1 MKLRLFVAGVG
12 VLASSSCI
20 SVAYAED
27 DALQVAAYSPAV
39 GDAVVVTAAR
49 SPVAL
54 KDTLAS
60 TTVITEEDIQR
71 TQARNLYQVLKTV
84 PGVNVRRRGGRAANS
99 SVSLRGMGA
108 SGTLVLV
115 DGIRIESGTSG
126 DVDIQQIPVDQI
138 ERIEIVRGPKSSLYG
153 SSALG
158 GVIQIFTRSGKK
170 DGVRYSAGYGSD
182 NTREGVVTATGS
194 SDNSTYSL
202 TLSHVESD
210 GFDNQ
215 YSDDDATGEAWLDYD
230 DDSYRKSNMSY
241 RGVASFSD
249 HVDGFVSL
257 IRNESKNDWDGNA
270 AYPSTVTDSTIATI
284 GTEITFE
291 NYTSKL
297 QYGRFNEEYVS
308 SDPLASW
315 NNGTGKV
322 LRNEAQWENT
332 YQMDANNRLSFGA
345 DYKVEDAAYILDW
358 GNYDKTDRDMF
369 SGYLN
374 GSSRFGNVTIEGGFR
389 HDDDEVFGSHLTG
402 DGGVALHFSEQTK
415 LSFTYGEAFKAPS
428 NNDLYYPGYGNPNLK
443 PESSR
448 SIELGLDTYTDS
460 LMASFHVFRTKADDL
475 IAYNPVIFGPENI
488 NEATIKGAEFQFGT
502 NIFSLDVGLNLTY
515 QQPKNNIT
523 GDDLQLTPRQ
533 VASLEVDKTTE
544 RWSVGL
550 SWYVQGKQYDNRG
563 DRLPGYGLLG
573 LRGSYQLNPQWTFR
587 TRIDNAL
594 DKDYI
599 EITNYNTEGLF
610 AMVYVDYTP

>member
-1 MKLRLFVAGVG
+1 MKLRFIVAGYG
-12 VLASSSCI
+12 LLAST
-20 SVAYAED
+20 VYGQET
-27 DALQVAAYSPAV
+27 LQVAAYSPEM
-39 GDAVVVTAAR
+39 GNEVVVTASR

-84 PGVNVRRRGGRAANS
+84 PGVNVRRRGGRGANS

-158 GVIQIFTRSGKK
+158 GVIQIFTRSGKE
-170 DGVRYSAGYGSD
+170 DGVRYTAGYGSD
-182 NTREGVVTATGS
+182 NTREGIVTATGS
-194 SDNSTYSL
+194 SESSTYSL

-215 YSDDDATGEAWLDYD
+215 YSDDDATGEDWLDLD
-230 DDSYRKSNMSY
+230 DDSYRKSNLSY
-241 RGVASFSD
+241 RGVATFTD
-249 HVDGFVSL
+249 QVDGFVSL
-257 IRNESKNDWDGNA
+257 VRNEAENDWDGA
-270 AYPSTVTDSTIATI
+270 GAYPSTTTDSTIAAI
-284 GTEITFE
+284 GTEITLDQ
-291 NYTSKL
+291 YTGKL

-308 SDPLASW
+308 SDRLASW

-322 LRNEAQWENT
+322 MRDEALWENT
-332 YQMDANNRLSFGA
+332 YQMDANNRINFGA
-345 DYKVEDAAYILDW
+345 DYKVEDASYILDW
-358 GNYDKTDRDMF
+358 GRYEKSDRDMF

-374 GSSRFGNVTIEGGFR
+374 ANSRLGAMTVEGGLR

-402 DGGVALHFSEQTK
+402 DAGIAWHFSEQTK

-428 NNDLYYPGYGNPNLK
+428 NNDLYYPGYGNPDLL

-448 SIELGLDTYTDS
+448 SIEMGLDTYTEA
-460 LMASFHVFRTKADDL
+460 MMVSFHVFRTKADDL
-475 IAYNPVIFGPENI
+475 IAYNPVIYGPENI
-488 NEATIKGAEFQFGT
+488 NEATIKGAELQLGSNLYT
-502 NIFSLDVGLNLTY
+502 LDVGLNLTY
-515 QQPKNNIT
+515 QQPKNDIT
-523 GDDLQLTPRQ
+523 GADLQLTPRQ
-533 VASLEVDKTTE
+533 MASLEVDKVTE
-544 RWSVGL
+544 RWSLGL
-550 SWYVQGKQYDNRG
+550 SWYLQGKQYDNRG
-563 DRLPGYGLLG
+563 DAMPGYGLLG
-573 LRGSYQLNPQWTFR
+573 VRGSYQINPQWTVR
-587 TRIDNAL
+587 TRIDNLL
-594 DKDYI
+594 DKEYI
-599 EITNYNTEGLF
+599 EVTNYNAEGLF
-610 AMVYVDYTP
+610 AMVNVDFTPR

>member
-1 MKLRLFVAGVG
+1 MKLRLFVAGFG
-12 VLASSSCI
+12 LLASAS
-20 SVAYAED
+20 YAEES
-27 DALQVAAYSPAV
+27 LQVAAYSPAIA
-39 GDAVVVTAAR
+39 DAVVVTAAR

-158 GVIQIFTRSGKK
+158 GVIQIFTRAGKN

-182 NTREGVVTATGS
+182 NTREGVVTASGS

-230 DDSYRKSNMSY
+230 DDSYRKTNFSY
-241 RGVASFSD
+241 RGVATMSE

-257 IRNESKNDWDGNA
+257 VRNEAVNDWDGNG
-270 AYPSTVTDSTIATI
+270 AYPSTVSDSTLATV
-284 GTEITFE
+284 GTEFSFD

-297 QYGRFNEEYVS
+297 QYGRFNDEYVS
-308 SDPLASW
+308 SDRLAYW

-322 LRNEAQWENT
+322 TRDEGIWENT
-332 YQMDANNRLSFGA
+332 YQMDDNNRVSFGA
-345 DYKVEDAAYILDW
+345 DYKVEDAAYILEW
-358 GNYDKTDRDMF
+358 GDYNKEDRDMF
-369 SGYLN
+369 SGYIN
-374 GSSRFGNVTIEGGFR
+374 GSSRLGSVTIEGGYR

-402 DGGVALHFSEQTK
+402 DGGIAWHLSEQTK

-448 SIELGLDTYTDS
+448 SIELGVDTYSDTV
-460 LMASFHVFRTKADDL
+460 MASFHVFRTKADDL
-475 IAYNPVIFGPENI
+475 IAYNPVIYGPENI
-488 NEATIKGAEFQFGT
+488 NKATIKGAELQFGT
-502 NIFSLDVGLNLTY
+502 QLFSLDMGLNLTY
-515 QQPKNNIT
+515 QQPKNAIT

-533 VASLEVDKTTE
+533 VASLEVDKVTE
-544 RWSVGL
+544 RWSVGM

-587 TRIDNAL
+587 TRIDNVL

>member
-1 MKLRLFVAGVG
+1 MKLRLIAAGVG
-12 VLASSSCI
+12 IVVSNG
-20 SVAYAED
+20 YAEE
-27 DALQVAAYSPAV
+27 ALQMAAYSPQVA
-39 GDAVVVTAAR
+39 DEVVVTATR

-60 TTVITEEDIQR
+60 TTVITEEDIER

-84 PGVNVRRRGGRAANS
+84 PGVNVRRRGGRSANS

-108 SGTLVLV
+108 SGSLVLI

-158 GVIQIFTRSGKK
+158 GVIQIFTRAGKR

-182 NTREGVVTATGS
+182 NTREGVVTASGS
-194 SDNSTYSL
+194 TELSSYSL

-210 GFDNQ
+210 GFDSQ
-215 YSDDDATGEAWLDYD
+215 YADDGATGQDWLDYD
-230 DDSYRKSNMSY
+230 DDSYRKSNISY
-241 RGVASFSD
+241 RGVATFSD

-257 IRNESKNDWDGNA
+257 IRNESENDWDGSG
-270 AYPSTVTDSTIATI
+270 AYPSSVTDGTIATV

-291 NYTSKL
+291 QYTSKL

-308 SDPLASW
+308 SDRLASW

-322 LRNEAQWENT
+322 IRNEGMWENT
-332 YQMDANNRLSFGA
+332 FHMDDNNRVSFGA
-345 DYKVEDAAYILDW
+345 DYKVEDASYILDW
-358 GNYDKTDRDMF
+358 GNYDRQDRDMF
-369 SGYLN
+369 SGYVN
-374 GSSRFGNVTIEGGFR
+374 GSSRLGAVTLEGGFR

-402 DGGVALHFSEQTK
+402 DGGVAWHFSEQTK

-448 SIELGLDTYTDS
+448 SIELGLDTYAEE
-460 LMASFHVFRTKADDL
+460 MMVSFHVFRTKADDL
-475 IAYNPVIFGPENI
+475 IAYNPVIYGPENI
-488 NEATIKGAEFQFGT
+488 NEATIKGAEFQFGA
-502 NIFSLDVGLNLTY
+502 NLFSFDVGLNLTY

-523 GDDLQLTPRQ
+523 GNDLQLTPRQ
-533 VASLEVDKTTE
+533 VASLEVDKALDK
-544 RWSVGL
+544 WSFGL
-550 SWYVQGKQYDNRG
+550 SWYVQGKQYDNSG
-563 DRLPGYGLLG
+563 TRLPGYGLLG
-573 LRGSYQLNPQWTFR
+573 VRGSYAVTPQWTVR
-587 TRIDNAL
+587 TRIDNVL

-610 AMVYVDYTP
+610 AMVFVDYTPQ